1 MVLVARGVEHQGLN
15 YAASWDVIQVPEL
28 PCGNGARV
36 IEVNKLD
43 GSTMHLNEDLVERVE
58 SGVEGQS
65 AVYLRDGAHFIVAN
79 VPETV
84 VAMIRAEKTELLRR
98 AFLGDDPDAT
108 APNPTSHARLTS
120 ISQVRGQ

>member
-1 MVLVARGVEHQGLN
+1 M
-15 YAASWDVIQVPEL
+15 
-28 PCGNGARV
+28 

-43 GSTMHLNEDLVERVE
+43 GSTMHLNEDLIERVE
-58 SGVEGQS
+58 CGVEGQS

-79 VPETV
+79 VPQAV

-108 APNPTSHARLTS
+108 VPTSPIRAGLTKL
-120 ISQVRGQ
+120 SQVRGQ

>member
-1 MVLVARGVEHQGLN
+1 
-15 YAASWDVIQVPEL
+15 
-28 PCGNGARV
+28 V

-108 APNPTSHARLTS
+108 APNPSSHARLTN

>member
-1 MVLVARGVEHQGLN
+1 M
-15 YAASWDVIQVPEL
+15 
-28 PCGNGARV
+28 

-43 GSTMHLNEDLVERVE
+43 GSTMHLNEDLIERVE

-79 VPETV
+79 VPYAV

-108 APNPTSHARLTS
+108 VPGPPARTSLTKL
-120 ISQVRGQ
+120 SQVRGQ

>member
-1 MVLVARGVEHQGLN
+1 
-15 YAASWDVIQVPEL
+15 
-28 PCGNGARV
+28 V

-58 SGVEGQS
+58 SAVEGQS

-79 VPETV
+79 VPEAV

-98 AFLGDDPDAT
+98 AFLGEEPDGAT
-108 APNPTSHARLTS
+108 PGPSTRAGLTKL
-120 ISQVRGQ
+120 SQVRG

>member
-1 MVLVARGVEHQGLN
+1 M
-15 YAASWDVIQVPEL
+15 
-28 PCGNGARV
+28 
-36 IEVNKLD
+36 IEVKKLD

-79 VPETV
+79 TPGAI

-98 AFLGDDPDAT
+98 AFLGEDHGTT
-108 APNPTSHARLTS
+108 APSPARASLTTL
-120 ISQVRGQ
+120 SQVRGQ

>member
-1 MVLVARGVEHQGLN
+1 
-15 YAASWDVIQVPEL
+15 
-28 PCGNGARV
+28 V

-79 VPETV
+79 VPDAV

-98 AFLGDDPDAT
+98 AFLGEDLDAT
-108 APNPTSHARLTS
+108 APTPSARASLTRL
-120 ISQVRGQ
+120 SQVRGQ